1 MGNHHMAH
9 KKSGLVYGPSK
20 RVSRLKVALIGLALI
35 CIPLS
40 GAHADSNIIEMQRK
54 IADITLLK
62 KQLGDRQRQAESA
75 LDALLKQRKDLL
87 AEAHVLIGSF
97 KIKTFEEA
105 QQNLRLRYDME
116 LLGTIAAY
124 RQAFE
129 TKIRLYQTGQD
140 KLVYLKQLAQD
151 DTKMVA
157 ALNDFQMDAL
167 ATQISLVIN
176 QYLEEAHNIQID
188 TRSIESVSSRE
199 IWKNIGSAKK

>member
-1 MGNHHMAH
+1 MAH
-9 KKSGLVYGPSK
+9 KKSGLDCSP
-20 RVSRLKVALIGLALI
+20 LKPASLLKLALIALVLI
-35 CIPLS
+35 CIPRFE
-40 GAHADSNIIEMQRK
+40 AHADSSIVEMQRK

-75 LDALLKQRKDLL
+75 LDALLKQRNDLL

-157 ALNDFQMDAL
+157 TLNDFQMDAL

-188 TRSIESVSSRE
+188 ARTVESVASRQ
-199 IWKNIGSAKK
+199 IWENIAAAKK